1 MKCPYCG
8 APMKEDQIF
17 CEKCG
22 KERLLVP
29 VYDAEVDA
37 KLESTIS
44 SIADDLADTRQ
55 IVPLPLEDE
64 GKKQDIEKTEPDPS
78 EDRDEQ
84 TESDNKKLHKK
95 RFLLGIS
102 VGIAVV
108 VLLVFLTG
116 ALIYRNNHASY
127 EYQLKMAEDMYEA
140 QDYVQMLTYAK
151 EAAALAPNSSD
162 AKMMMARAYA
172 GQNNTEMEQKT
183 LEALLTADSAYVQA
197 YDLLVPIYESQKA
210 YEKIGQLLLSCKEQS
225 VLDKY
230 VAYRCDAPEFSMEG
244 GSYDE
249 MLSVKLIAPGSG
261 EIYYTTNG
269 RQPNQSDTRYIMPI
283 ILDSGI
289 YHLQAIYV
297 NMYGVTSTVAEEKY
311 TVEVKTLSAPFVSLE
326 TGTYTE
332 PQMIE
337 VETPSGMYQ
346 VYYTT
351 DGSEPGFESNLYTGP
366 IPLPLGESHFAFIM
380 YDENDNSSDIL
391 YKDYSLQMELA
402 LSTDQAG
409 NLLKQALI
417 TRGDLIDANGHVEGV
432 EGNRQ
437 YSVISVIAENNMYY
451 YLLEETFVTVDGI
464 SQKTGNLYAVCI
476 TTGESFEAVQNMT
489 GTYDLH
495 KLQ

>member
-1 MKCPYCG
+1 MKCPHCG

-44 SIADDLADTRQ
+44 SIADDLADTQQ
-55 IVPLPLEDE
+55 IVPLPLDQEE
-64 GKKQDIEKTEPDPS
+64 QKPDIAEPETGLS
-78 EDRDEQ
+78 EDGEEQ
-84 TESDNKKLHKK
+84 TKSEDKKLHKK
-95 RFLLGIS
+95 SFLLWICI
-102 VGIAVV
+102 GIAAV

-140 QDYVQMLTYAK
+140 QDYTQMLTYAK
-151 EAAALAPNSSD
+151 EAASLAPNSSD

-183 LEALLTADSAYVQA
+183 LEALLAADSAYVQA

-210 YEKIGQLLLSCKEQS
+210 YEKIGQLLLSCKEQT

-230 VAYRCDAPEFSMEG
+230 VAYRCDAPEFSVAG

-249 MLSVKLIAPGSG
+249 MLSVKLIAPGGG

-269 RQPNQSDTRYIMPI
+269 GQPDQNSTRYITPI

-289 YHLQAIYV
+289 YHLQAVYV
-297 NMYGVTSTVAEEKY
+297 NTYGVTSTVAEDTY
-311 TVEVKTLSAPFVSLE
+311 TVDVRTLSAPFVSLE
-326 TGTYTE
+326 AGTYTE

-337 VETPSGMYQ
+337 VETPSDMYQ

-380 YDENDNSSDIL
+380 YDEKDNSSDIL
-391 YKDYSLQMELA
+391 YEDYSLQMELT
-402 LSTDQAG
+402 LSADQAV

-417 TRGDLIDANGHVEGV
+417 LQGSLTDADGHVEGV

-437 YSVISVIAENNMYY
+437 YAVISVISENDMYY
-451 YLLEETFVTVDGI
+451 YLLSETFVSPDGT

-476 TTGESFEAVQNMT
+476 ATGESFEASQNML

>member
-1 MKCPYCG
+1 MYRCMMQRWMQSWKVQFP
-8 APMKEDQIF
+8 
-17 CEKCG
+17 
-22 KERLLVP
+22 RLQMTLP
-29 VYDAEVDA
+29 IPSRSY
-37 KLESTIS
+37 
-44 SIADDLADTRQ
+44 R
-55 IVPLPLEDE
+55 LPLDE
-64 GKKQDIEKTEPDPS
+64 EEQKPDKTETETESSDDG
-78 EDRDEQ
+78 EEQ
-84 TESDNKKLHKK
+84 QIESDNKKLLKK
-95 RFLLGIS
+95 HFLSGICI
-102 VGIAVV
+102 GNRGCCA
-108 VLLVFLTG
+108 LVFLTG

-127 EYQLKMAEDMYEA
+127 EYQLKMAEDMYKA
-140 QDYVQMLTYAK
+140 QDYAQMLDYAK

-183 LEALLTADSAYVQA
+183 LEALLAADSAYVQA
-197 YDLLVPIYESQKA
+197 YDLLVPIYESRKE
-210 YEKIGQLLLSCKEQS
+210 YEKIGQLLLSCKEQT

-230 VAYRCDAPEFSMEG
+230 VAYRCDAPEFSMTG

-269 RQPNQSDTRYIMPI
+269 RQPDRSSTRYITPI

-289 YHLQAIYV
+289 YHLQAVYV
-297 NMYGVTSTVAEEKY
+297 NTYGVTSAVAEETY
-311 TVEVKTLSAPFVSLE
+311 TVDVRTLSAPFVSLE
-326 TGTYTE
+326 AGTYTE

-337 VETPSGMYQ
+337 VETPSDMYQ

-380 YDENDNSSDIL
+380 YDEKDNSSDII
-391 YKDYSLQMELA
+391 YEDYSLQMELA
-402 LSTDQAG
+402 LSADQAV

-417 TRGDLIDANGHVEGV
+417 LQGSLTDADGHVDGV

-437 YSVISVIAENNMYY
+437 YAVIAVISENDMYY
-451 YLLEETFVTVDGI
+451 YLLSETFVSPDGT
-464 SQKTGNLYAVCI
+464 SQKTGKLYAVCVS
-476 TTGESFEAVQNMT
+476 TGESFEAAQNRL
-489 GTYDLH
+489 GAYDLH

>member
-1 MKCPYCG
+1 MKCPHCG

-44 SIADDLADTRQ
+44 AIADDLADTRQ
-55 IVPLPLEDE
+55 IVPLPLDQEEQKPDTA
-64 GKKQDIEKTEPDPS
+64 QTETKAS
-78 EDRDEQ
+78 EDGEEQ
-84 TESDNKKLHKK
+84 TESEYKKLHKR
-95 RFLLGIS
+95 RFLIGIS
-102 VGIAVV
+102 AGIAVV

-140 QDYVQMLTYAK
+140 QDYAQMLTYAK

-162 AKMMMARAYA
+162 ARMMMAKAYA

-183 LEALLTADSAYVQA
+183 LEALLAADSAYVQA

-210 YEKIGQLLLSCKEQS
+210 YEKIGQLLLSCKEQT

-230 VAYRCDAPEFSMEG
+230 VAYRCDAPEFSMAG

-269 RQPNQSDTRYIMPI
+269 GQPDRNSTRYITPI

-297 NMYGVTSTVAEEKY
+297 NTYGVTSAVAEEKY
-311 TVEVKTLSAPFVSLE
+311 TVDVKTLSAPFVSLE
-326 TGTYTE
+326 PGTYTE

-337 VETPSGMYQ
+337 VETPSDMYQ

-391 YKDYSLQMELA
+391 YEDYSLQMELA
-402 LSTDQAG
+402 LSADQAV

-417 TRGDLIDANGHVEGV
+417 LQGSLTDADGHVEGV

-437 YSVISVIAENNMYY
+437 YEVISVISENDMYY
-451 YLLEETFVTVDGI
+451 YLLSETFVSADGT
-464 SQKTGNLYAVCI
+464 SQKTGNQYAVCI
-476 TTGESFEAVQNMT
+476 TTGESFEAVQNMM

-495 KLQ
+495 KSQ